1 MRHAVDPVEKENT
14 AMDEPRSLLILCRLS
29 FGSGARK
36 HEGLSVLS
44 HPRPSKS
51 QNILVHVV
59 CTTLL

>member
-44 HPRPSKS
+44 HPRP
-51 QNILVHVV
+51 
-59 CTTLL
+59 